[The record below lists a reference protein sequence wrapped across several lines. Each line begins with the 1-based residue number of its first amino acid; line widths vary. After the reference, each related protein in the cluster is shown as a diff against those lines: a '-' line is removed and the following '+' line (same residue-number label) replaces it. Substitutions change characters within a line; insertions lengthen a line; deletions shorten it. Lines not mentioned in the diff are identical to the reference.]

1 MWKEPVGM
9 PMREWINEIPN
20 EGIIKYNNLF
30 NWENLLITS
39 PAGLGEVLLEKNYDF
54 EKPARIRSVLGRV
67 LGGGILVAEGDEH
80 KV

>member
-1 MWKEPVGM
+1 M

-39 PAGLGEVLLEKNYDF
+39 PAGLGEVLVQKNYDF
-54 EKPARIRSVLGRV
+54 EKPARIRSVLERV

-80 KV
+80 KVC